1 MKINI
6 IKQKNEIHVRIE
18 RPLYNNA
25 KSSGSD
31 YYPHAIKF
39 GTPKVIRM
47 LQAEGV
53 DPGPVLKSAILDNRS
68 EETRSATWIF
78 KLTRS
83 RTAQPAKKPKTPRR
97 RISKP
102 KATKKTKTE
111 V

>member
-78 KLTRS
+78 KLARS
-83 RTAQPAKKPKTPRR
+83 RSAQPAKKPKTPRR
-97 RISKP
+97 RTSKP
-102 KATKKTKTE
+102 KATKKTETE